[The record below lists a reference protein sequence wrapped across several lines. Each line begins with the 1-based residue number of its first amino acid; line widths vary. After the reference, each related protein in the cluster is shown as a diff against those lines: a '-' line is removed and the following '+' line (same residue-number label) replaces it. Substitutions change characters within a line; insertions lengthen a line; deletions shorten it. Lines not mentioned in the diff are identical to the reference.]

1 MTKIYPIYV
10 SPASGQPYVSMSDE
24 PGITN
29 MSREPRVSGW
39 LGTTNNTSRT
49 ALGVF
54 TSQTAAN
61 RAARKALGYSARQG
75 RVDDEG
81 IFQ

>member
-1 MTKIYPIYV
+1 MTKIFPIYV
-10 SPASGQPYVSMSDE
+10 SSASGRTYVRMSDE
-24 PGITN
+24 PGVSN
-29 MSREPRVSGW
+29 VSREPRVSGW
-39 LGTTNNTSRT
+39 LGTTNGTSRT

-61 RAARKALGYSARQG
+61 RAARQALGYSARQG

-81 IFQ
+81 VFQ